1 MASCTRIE
9 NSLQAQIDGELG
21 DAERVILEQH
31 VAECPRCA
39 QLLRDHQWLSA
50 LLFESFSVDRLTH
63 PIRQAVLDRLPEM
76 EVPPP
81 EIEDLNWRAKHPNK
95 WTRRMAHV
103 VPVAA
108 VVILVFLTIVLRFSY
123 PEDPS
128 QPDPG
133 IYPPERPAV
142 GVVTQRH
149 GEPTR
154 IAVEETRRMP
164 AALTT
169 LARPGDR
176 FETGAGTQMMLSL
189 AGPTLVKLNENTR
202 LKVSDAR
209 RLTVESGTIWLDV
222 AHDGSLFKVLT
233 PAGMVTVFGTIFSVK
248 VDGDRMTV
256 TVESGHVQVESGE
269 HLYQLHDNQ
278 QVMVSASEAPV
289 GPREVNASE
298 VHRWADAIQPDQTAQ
313 AFFEEVVGESVNS
326 EELPGRIA
334 FVIDTLQDGHTSEV
348 DAIRI
353 YWDTKN
359 LPANGASYDVTVSD
373 GSGHV
378 LRQARLT
385 ADLIRS
391 RKDGYFDVILDE
403 PIRQVRTLVVRLIPD
418 LKSGLEEIDSFEV
431 KARTRVEQLNLQ

>member
-9 NSLQAQIDGELG
+9 NSLQTRIDGELG

-31 VAECPRCA
+31 IAECPHCA

-50 LLFESFSVDRLTH
+50 LLFEAFSVDRLTH
-63 PIRQAVLDRLPEM
+63 PIRQAVLERLPEM

-95 WTRRMAHV
+95 WSHRMAHV

-108 VVILVFLTIVLRFSY
+108 VAILVFLTIILRFSY
-123 PEDPS
+123 PDDPS
-128 QPDPG
+128 
-133 IYPPERPAV
+133 YFNVYRPERPAV
-142 GVVTQRH
+142 GVVTQLH
-149 GEPTR
+149 GEPMR
-154 IAVEETRRMP
+154 IALEETRRMP
-164 AALTT
+164 TALTT

-176 FETGAGTQMMLSL
+176 FETTAGTQMMLSL
-189 AGPTLVKLNENTR
+189 AGPTLVKLDENTR

-209 RLTVESGTIWLDV
+209 RLSVESGTIWLDV

-233 PAGMVTVFGTIFSVK
+233 PAGMVTVFGTVFSVR

-278 QVMVSASEAPV
+278 QVMVSPSEAPA
-289 GPREVNASE
+289 GPHEVDASE
-298 VHRWADAIQPDQTAQ
+298 VHRWAAAIQPDQTAQ
-313 AFFEEVVGESVNS
+313 AFFEEIVDESANS

-334 FVIDTLQDGHTSEV
+334 FVIDTLQDGRTSEV

-353 YWDTKN
+353 YWDTNN
-359 LPANGASYDVTVSD
+359 LPENGASYDVTVSD
-373 GSGHV
+373 GSGRL

-385 ADLIRS
+385 ADLIRN

-403 PIRQVRTLVVRLIPD
+403 PIRRVRTLVVRLIPD

-431 KARTRVEQLNLQ
+431 KARTRAEQLKLQ